1 MDIQGSFLAPD
12 PSESNCCDLAIQGAS
27 VLGTDPDVDW
37 IQVGSHRVE
46 VFRFAECPDASPLD
60 DPNRKAQTDRDSR
73 LEAMLQNLLN
83 RQGYKDL
90 DSVLNQGAQR
100 GIERI
105 LSALL
110 GNRFGQLP
118 EWAKTRLHAADIDTL
133 ERWSPRALDAERLED
148 VFD

>member
-12 PSESNCCDLAIQGAS
+12 PRESSFRDLSIQGGI

-37 IQVGSHRVE
+37 IQVRPHRVE
-46 VFRFAECPDASPLD
+46 VFRFAECADASPLD
-60 DPNRKAQTDRDSR
+60 DRNRTAQTDRDSR

-83 RQGYKDL
+83 RQGYKYL